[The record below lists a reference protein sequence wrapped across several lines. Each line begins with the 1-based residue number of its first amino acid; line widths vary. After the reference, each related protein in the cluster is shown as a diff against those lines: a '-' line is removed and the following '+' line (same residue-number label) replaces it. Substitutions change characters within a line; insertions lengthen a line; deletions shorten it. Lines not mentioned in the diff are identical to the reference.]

1 MKKILVVEDDDVERE
16 LVRMTLEREGHRVM
30 VADNG
35 ARGFELAMEE
45 RPDLIVTDVWMP
57 TADGVYLIRRV
68 RSAPKLASPPILVT
82 TGFGTGSAS
91 VSLGQGADAY
101 EPKPLDPDFLRESV
115 RRLLGISAGGSRF
128 YEVQNKGNVM
138 GSEAVGWVSSGI
150 LVLTI
155 AKQVYKQ

>member
-1 MKKILVVEDDDVERE
+1 MKKILVVEDDDVQRE

-35 ARGFELAMEE
+35 ARGFELALEE

-68 RSAPKLASPPILVT
+68 RSTPEIAATPILVT

-91 VSLGQGADAY
+91 VSLGQGADAF
-101 EPKPLDPDFLRESV
+101 EPKPLDPDSLRESV
-115 RRLLGISAGGSRF
+115 RRLLAGGAA
-128 YEVQNKGNVM
+128 G
-138 GSEAVGWVSSGI
+138 
-150 LVLTI
+150 
-155 AKQVYKQ
+155 

>member
-68 RSAPKLASPPILVT
+68 RSTPELASTPILVT

-91 VSLGQGADAY
+91 VSLGQGADAF
-101 EPKPLDPDFLRESV
+101 EPKPLDPDSLRESV
-115 RRLLGISAGGSRF
+115 RRLLAGSP
-128 YEVQNKGNVM
+128 E
-138 GSEAVGWVSSGI
+138 
-150 LVLTI
+150 
-155 AKQVYKQ
+155 

>member
-1 MKKILVVEDDDVERE
+1 MKKILVVEDDDVQRE

-35 ARGFELAMEE
+35 ARGFELALEE

-68 RSAPKLASPPILVT
+68 RSTPELASTPILVT

-101 EPKPLDPDFLRESV
+101 EPKPLDPDSLRESV
-115 RRLLGISAGGSRF
+115 RRLLGGAPR
-128 YEVQNKGNVM
+128 
-138 GSEAVGWVSSGI
+138 A
-150 LVLTI
+150 
-155 AKQVYKQ
+155 

>member
-16 LVRMTLEREGHRVM
+16 LVRMTLEREGHRVT

-35 ARGFELAMEE
+35 ARGFELALEE

-68 RSAPKLASPPILVT
+68 RSTPELASTPILVT

-91 VSLGQGADAY
+91 VSMGQGADAF
-101 EPKPLDPDFLRESV
+101 EPKPLDPDSLRETV
-115 RRLLGISAGGSRF
+115 RRLLAGGAA
-128 YEVQNKGNVM
+128 E
-138 GSEAVGWVSSGI
+138 
-150 LVLTI
+150 
-155 AKQVYKQ
+155 